1 MPSVVQTA
9 VVKASKKT
17 FHALAKAPNF
27 VHLHT
32 FFLSRPPL
40 YGIMHSVI

>member
-1 MPSVVQTA
+1 MLSVVRKA

-32 FFLSRPPL
+32 FCLCRSQL
-40 YGIMHSVI
+40 YDIMHSVI